1 MIEHIVNTVYVAVI
15 FVYYFP
21 FIATMMLPDL
31 TEMGLVDKVPAWVYD
46 TSWKGFV
53 LSPFRMM
60 KEII

>member
-15 FVYYFP
+15 VVYYFP
-21 FIATMMLPDL
+21 FIATMLLP
-31 TEMGLVDKVPAWVYD
+31 EMVANGLLDEVPAWVYD